1 MQPYPRGAAPR
12 RTMSNRQ
19 VVAIYVAGLLLLL
32 IAFAAGLSVLKKQT
46 VEDPLAPTQNGAARD
61 AQSADQPSSAELQF
75 EVLVAPYGTLAR
87 ARQVEAE
94 LRNRRY
100 YSAHVKMPASGDTL
114 YRVVIGPYTRADA
127 DRVATELSK
136 EGLKGL
142 MVVQVK

>member
-1 MQPYPRGAAPR
+1 MQPYERRAAPR
-12 RTMSNRQ
+12 RTISNRQ
-19 VVAIYVAGLLLLL
+19 VAAIYVGGILLLL
-32 IAFAAGLSVLKKQT
+32 IAFAAGLGVIRHRR
-46 VEDPLAPTQNGAARD
+46 VEDPLAPAQNN
-61 AQSADQPSSAELQF
+61 SAKASESIGQPSNSELQF
-75 EVLVAPYGTLAR
+75 EVLVAPYGTLAK

-94 LRNRRY
+94 LHNRRY
-100 YSAHVKMPASGDTL
+100 FSAHVRMPVGGDTL

>member
-1 MQPYPRGAAPR
+1 MQPSSRGAAPR

-19 VVAIYVAGLLLLL
+19 AVAIYVAGVLLLL
-32 IAFAAGLSVLKKQT
+32 IAFTAGLSVIKNRT
-46 VEDPLAPTQNGAARD
+46 VEDPITPKQNGAARE
-61 AQSADQPSSAELQF
+61 SINQPSTSELQF
-75 EVLVAPYGTLAR
+75 EVLVAPYGTLAK

-100 YSAHVKMPASGDTL
+100 YSAHVKMPVSGETL

-127 DRVATELSK
+127 DRVASELSK

>member
-1 MQPYPRGAAPR
+1 MQPYERRAAPGQ
-12 RTMSNRQ
+12 MSNRQ
-19 VVAIYVAGLLLLL
+19 VAAIYVGGVLLLL
-32 IAFAAGLSVLKKQT
+32 IAFAAGLSVIKKHG
-46 VEDPLAPTQNGAARD
+46 VEDPIAPAQTGAARE
-61 AQSADQPSSAELQF
+61 AQSEQPSSSDLQF
-75 EVLVAPYGTLAR
+75 EVLIAPYGTLAK

-100 YSAHVKMPASGDTL
+100 YSAHVRMPAGSDTL

-142 MVVQVK
+142 MVVQVR

>member
-1 MQPYPRGAAPR
+1 MQPYSRGEAPR
-12 RTMSNRQ
+12 RTVSNRQ
-19 VVAIYVAGLLLLL
+19 VVAIYVGGVLLLL
-32 IAFAAGLSVLKKQT
+32 IAFAAGLSVIKKHG
-46 VEDPLAPTQNGAARD
+46 VEDPIAPARTGVAKE
-61 AQSADQPSSAELQF
+61 AQSDQPSSSELQF

-100 YSAHVKMPASGDTL
+100 YSAHVRMPAGGDTL

-127 DRVATELSK
+127 DRVATELSR

-142 MVVQVK
+142 MVVQVR

>member
-19 VVAIYVAGLLLLL
+19 VVAIYVAGVLLLL
-32 IAFAAGLSVLKKQT
+32 IAFAAGLSVIKKQT
-46 VEDPLAPTQNGAARD
+46 VEDPLAPAQNSAASD
-61 AQSADQPSSAELQF
+61 AQSVGQPSSAELQF
-75 EVLVAPYGTLAR
+75 EVLVAPYGTLAK

-100 YSAHVKMPASGDTL
+100 YSAHVKMPADGDTL
-114 YRVVIGPYTRADA
+114 YRVVIGPYIRTDA